1 MIAPEPRQTV
11 LNGVLTSYV
20 DVGEGEPIVALHGIP
35 TSSALFVP
43 LVPHL
48 QGYRLIAP
56 DLLGQGRTATPAAGR
71 LDFAAY
77 LEHLGAFLDMIP
89 PRTFHLL
96 VHDFGAV
103 LGLTWAT
110 RHLDRV
116 RSVTV
121 LSTTVAF
128 GPRVVLLVGANLI
141 LGPRIIEWLLPW
153 TLQRSKNALPP
164 RLQREWAMPWTRRR
178 LLRGMDHFSA
188 THLRNLREHLGV
200 VTRPVLVLWGEAD
213 TVFPVSHGEQ
223 LRKALPNAVLE
234 TIPACGH
241 WAPLDAP
248 CEVAK
253 HVRAFC
259 AIER

>member
-1 MIAPEPRQTV
+1 
-11 LNGVLTSYV
+11 
-20 DVGEGEPIVALHGIP
+20 
-35 TSSALFVP
+35 LFAQ

-56 DLLGQGRTATPAAGR
+56 DMLGQGRTETPAAGR

-77 LEHLGAFLDMIP
+77 LEHLEAFLDTIP
-89 PRTFHLL
+89 PHPFHLL

-116 RSVTV
+116 RSVIV
-121 LSTTVAF
+121 LSTTVSF

-141 LGPRIIEWLLPW
+141 LGPRLIEWFLPW
-153 TLQRSKNALPP
+153 TLQRSRNVLP
-164 RLQREWAMPWTRRR
+164 RHIQRQWAMPWTRRR
-178 LLRGMDHFSA
+178 LLRGMDHFGA
-188 THLRNLREHLGV
+188 AHLRNLRKRLDV
-200 VTRPVLVLWGEAD
+200 VTRPVLLIWGEAD
-213 TVFPVSHGEQ
+213 TVFPVSHGDQ

-241 WAPLDAP
+241 WATLDAP
-248 CEVAK
+248 CEVAR
-253 HVRAFC
+253 HIRAFC
-259 AIER
+259 STER